1 MIYTLLAIVAVFLI
15 SGIVLSRHEDRI
27 YRKRREELRRRK
39 RRVFGK

>member
-15 SGIVLSRHEDRI
+15 SGIVLSRYEDRI